1 MVKSASTRGM
11 SRWCG
16 RNKGGSRN
24 PDDGALA
31 PCPDPD
37 IPPSGIVW
45 GRKSEVGRMPK
56 TVDHA
61 VHFGK
66 PSVFMQNRCDTW
78 EVEESRRGGV
88 EEMPPER
95 DVHM

>member
-1 MVKSASTRGM
+1 
-11 SRWCG
+11 
-16 RNKGGSRN
+16 
-24 PDDGALA
+24 
-31 PCPDPD
+31 
-37 IPPSGIVW
+37 
-45 GRKSEVGRMPK
+45 MPK